1 MKNLKQILEY
11 VNTTDNSLLQHA
23 LSDFIRSLTIELLNE
38 QVIDP
43 ISDDDFFNRD
53 NDIINL
59 HQDIELDANS
69 SLSIIY
75 KSSCDFEYAE
85 YDEVGLYSKGDRIG
99 CKNISCEIIKIELY
113 LFDGSILDLTDRLYE
128 YVYNKLM

>member
-1 MKNLKQILEY
+1 MKTFKQILEY
-11 VNTTDNSLLQHA
+11 VNTTDNDLLKHA
-23 LSDFIRSLTIELLNE
+23 LSDFIRSLTIELLDN
-38 QVIDP
+38 QIIDS
-43 ISDDDFFNRD
+43 IEDQDFFDRD
-53 NDIINL
+53 KNIIGL
-59 HQDIELDANS
+59 HQEIELDVNS

-99 CKNISCEIIKIELY
+99 CKNISCEILKIELY
-113 LFDGSILDLTDRLYE
+113 LFDGSVLDLTDRLYE